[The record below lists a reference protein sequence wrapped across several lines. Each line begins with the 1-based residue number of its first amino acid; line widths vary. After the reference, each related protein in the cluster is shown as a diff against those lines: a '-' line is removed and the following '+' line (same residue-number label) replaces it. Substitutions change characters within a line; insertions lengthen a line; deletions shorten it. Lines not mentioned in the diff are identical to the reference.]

1 MLNKYFLLISEFYK
15 TSSNIYYLKNR
26 LLFMHIDLILKF
38 LISFAIG
45 ALIGTERERKQS
57 EIKEFAGIRTFML
70 IAVFGTVSAFISSFY
85 PNFLIIAFIGLTAL
99 IGLSY
104 VATTRENGDIGIT
117 TEVAAFLTFA
127 LGALCYTDD
136 GVRIVPILAI
146 IITTLLAIKPYLHT
160 FARKIS
166 QKEINNTLKFLI
178 VAFVILPLLPDQT
191 YGPLNVFNPYQIWLV
206 VVFISG
212 ISFAGYILMKFIG
225 AERGISATGIIG
237 GLVSSTA
244 VTTAMAARVKESD
257 FIIRAA
263 VFATVVASSMMF
275 LRVLFEVFVINT
287 SLTPLLILP
296 MLSMGLLG
304 IGLGFLAW
312 KMTKVREVGE
322 DLKLK
327 NPFSLR
333 PALIFGLL
341 FIGILFASK
350 IAEIYFG
357 SSGLYITSI
366 ISGVADVDAITISM
380 AILAKNTISPDVA
393 VTAITLAAISNT
405 IVKFFIAMFFGTRKF
420 GYLIGVIFAVII
432 TVGILAIFLI

>member
-1 MLNKYFLLISEFYK
+1 ME
-15 TSSNIYYLKNR
+15 TG
-26 LLFMHIDLILKF
+26 LILKF

-45 ALIGTERERKQS
+45 ALIGIERERKQS
-57 EIKEFAGIRTFML
+57 KIREFAGIRTFML
-70 IAVFGTVSAFISSFY
+70 IAVFGTSSAFLSTIYS
-85 PNFLIIAFIGLTAL
+85 NFIIVAFIAL
-99 IGLSY
+99 ATIVGLSY
-104 VATTRENGDIGIT
+104 MVSSRENNDIGVT
-117 TEVAAFLTFA
+117 AEVVALLTFV
-127 LGALCYTDD
+127 LGALCFTDE
-136 GVRIVPILAI
+136 GLQIAPILAI
-146 IITTLLAIKPYLHT
+146 IITTLLAVKPYLHR

-178 VAFVILPLLPDQT
+178 IAFVILPLLPDQT
-191 YGPLNVFNPYQIWLV
+191 FGPLNVLNPYQIWLM

-257 FIIRAA
+257 FILRAA
-263 VFATVVASSMMF
+263 VFATVIASSMMF
-275 LRVLFEVFVINT
+275 LRVLFVVLVINPN
-287 SLTPLLILP
+287 LVGLLAAP

-304 IGLGFLAW
+304 IGLGLIAW
-312 KMTKVREVGE
+312 RTTKIRDVGE

-341 FIGILFASK
+341 FTGILFASN

-357 SSGLYITSI
+357 TSGIYITSI
-366 ISGVADVDAITISM
+366 IAGVADVDAITISM
-380 AILAKNTISPDVA
+380 AILARDTISQEVA
-393 VTAITLAAISNT
+393 VAAITLAAISNT
-405 IVKFFIAMFFGTRKF
+405 IIKFLIALFFGTRKF
-420 GYLIGVIFAVII
+420 GYLIGLIFTAII
-432 TVGILAIFLI
+432 VTGILAILFV

>member
-1 MLNKYFLLISEFYK
+1 M
-15 TSSNIYYLKNR
+15 
-26 LLFMHIDLILKF
+26 KF

-57 EIKEFAGIRTFML
+57 EIREFAGIRTFML
-70 IAVFGTVSAFISSFY
+70 IAVFGTSSAFLSTFY
-85 PNFLIIAFIGLTAL
+85 PNFIIIAFLGLATMVGLSYMASTRKIGDIGLT
-99 IGLSY
+99 
-104 VATTRENGDIGIT
+104 
-117 TEVAAFLTFA
+117 TEVVALLTFI
-127 LGALCYTDD
+127 LGALCYTDE
-136 GVRIVPILAI
+136 GLQIVPIVAI
-146 IITTLLAIKPYLHT
+146 IITTLLAVKPYLHT

-166 QKEINNTLKFLI
+166 QKEMINTLKFLI
-178 VAFVILPLLPDQT
+178 VAFVILPLLPNQAI
-191 YGPLNVFNPYQIWLV
+191 GPLGFFNPYQIWLM

-225 AERGISATGIIG
+225 AERGISATGVIG

-244 VTTAMAARVKESD
+244 VTTAMAARVKESE
-257 FIIRAA
+257 FVMRAA

-275 LRVLFEVFVINT
+275 LRVLFEVLVINS
-287 SLTPLLILP
+287 SLTPLLIIP

-304 IGLGFLAW
+304 ISLGFLAW
-312 KMTKVREVGE
+312 KTTKVREVGE

-327 NPFSLR
+327 NPFSLK

-341 FIGILFASK
+341 FLVILFASE
-350 IAEIYFG
+350 IANIYFG
-357 SSGLYITSI
+357 SSGIYITSI

-380 AILAKNTISPDVA
+380 AILARDTISPEVA

-405 IVKFFIAMFFGTRKF
+405 VIKFLIAMFFGTRKF

-432 TVGILAIFLI
+432 AVGLTAVFLI

>member
-1 MLNKYFLLISEFYK
+1 MEIS
-15 TSSNIYYLKNR
+15 
-26 LLFMHIDLILKF
+26 LILKF

-57 EIKEFAGIRTFML
+57 KIKEFAGIRTFML
-70 IAVFGTVSAFISSFY
+70 IAVFGTSSAFLSTFY
-85 PNFLIIAFIGLTAL
+85 PNFILIAFLGLSAMV
-99 IGLSY
+99 GLSY
-104 VATTRENGDIGIT
+104 MTSTREIGDIGIT
-117 TEVAAFLTFA
+117 TEVVALLTFI
-127 LGALCYTDD
+127 LGALCFTDE
-136 GVRIVPILAI
+136 GLQIVPILAI
-146 IITTLLAIKPYLHT
+146 IITTLLAVKPYLHT

-166 QKEINNTLKFLI
+166 QKEIINTLKFLI
-178 VAFVILPLLPDQT
+178 IAFVILPLLPDQT
-191 YGPLNVFNPYQIWLV
+191 FGPLNVFNPYQIWLI

-244 VTTAMAARVKESD
+244 VTTAMAARVRESD

-275 LRVLFEVFVINT
+275 LRVLFEVAVINPNLI
-287 SLTPLLILP
+287 SLLTVP
-296 MLSMGLLG
+296 MLSMGVVGIALG
-304 IGLGFLAW
+304 LLAW
-312 KMTKVREVGE
+312 KTTKVREVGE

-327 NPFSLR
+327 NPFSLK
-333 PALIFGLL
+333 PALIFGML
-341 FIGILFASK
+341 FLIILYASK
-350 IAEIYFG
+350 IADIYFG
-357 SSGLYITSI
+357 SSGIYITSI

-405 IVKFFIAMFFGTRKF
+405 IVKFLIAIFFGTRKF
-420 GYLIGVIFAVII
+420 GYLIGAIFAFII
-432 TVGILAIFLI
+432 SVGLIAIFFV

>member
-1 MLNKYFLLISEFYK
+1 MEIS
-15 TSSNIYYLKNR
+15 
-26 LLFMHIDLILKF
+26 LILKF

-57 EIKEFAGIRTFML
+57 KIKEFAGIRTFML
-70 IAVFGTVSAFISSFY
+70 IAVFGTSSAFLSTFY
-85 PNFLIIAFIGLTAL
+85 PNFILIAFLGLAAMV
-99 IGLSY
+99 GLSY
-104 VATTRENGDIGIT
+104 MTSTREIGDIGIT
-117 TEVAAFLTFA
+117 TEVVALLTFI
-127 LGALCYTDD
+127 LGALCFTDE
-136 GVRIVPILAI
+136 GLQIVPILAI
-146 IITTLLAIKPYLHT
+146 IITTLLAVKPYLHT

-166 QKEINNTLKFLI
+166 QKEIINTLKFLI
-178 VAFVILPLLPDQT
+178 IAFVILPLLPDQT
-191 YGPLNVFNPYQIWLV
+191 FGPLNVFNPYQIWLI

-244 VTTAMAARVKESD
+244 VTTAMAARVRESD

-275 LRVLFEVFVINT
+275 LRVLFEVAVINPNLI
-287 SLTPLLILP
+287 SLLTVP
-296 MLSMGLLG
+296 MLSMGIVGIALG
-304 IGLGFLAW
+304 LLAW
-312 KMTKVREVGE
+312 KTTKVREVGE

-327 NPFSLR
+327 NPFSLK

-341 FIGILFASK
+341 FLIILFASK
-350 IAEIYFG
+350 IADIYFG
-357 SSGLYITSI
+357 SSGIYITSI

-380 AILAKNTISPDVA
+380 AILARNTISPDVA

-405 IVKFFIAMFFGTRKF
+405 IVKFLIALFFGTRKF
-420 GYLIGVIFAVII
+420 GYLIGAIFAVII
-432 TVGILAIFLI
+432 SVGLIAIFFV

>member
-1 MLNKYFLLISEFYK
+1 MEIS
-15 TSSNIYYLKNR
+15 I
-26 LLFMHIDLILKF
+26 ILKF

-70 IAVFGTVSAFISSFY
+70 IAVLGTSSAFLSTFY
-85 PNFLIIAFIGLTAL
+85 PNFIIIAFIGLAAMV
-99 IGLSY
+99 GLSY
-104 VATTRENGDIGIT
+104 YATTREEGDIGIT
-117 TEVAAFLTFA
+117 TEVTALITFI
-127 LGALCYTDD
+127 LGAMCFTDE
-136 GVRIVPILAI
+136 GLQIVPILAI
-146 IITTLLAIKPYLHT
+146 IITTLLAVKPYLHK

-166 QKEINNTLKFLI
+166 QKEIINTLKFLI
-178 VAFVILPLLPDQT
+178 IAFVILPLLPDQT
-191 YGPLNVFNPYQIWLV
+191 FGPLGVFNPYQIWLI

-225 AERGISATGIIG
+225 AERGISATGVVG

-275 LRVLFEVFVINT
+275 LRVLFEVLVIN
-287 SLTPLLILP
+287 PNIINLLMVP
-296 MLSMGLLG
+296 MLSMGLVG
-304 IGLGFLAW
+304 IALSLIAW
-312 KMTKVREVGE
+312 KTTKVRNVGE

-341 FIGILFASK
+341 FIVILFASK

-357 SSGLYITSI
+357 NSGLYITSI

-380 AILAKNTISPDVA
+380 ALLAKNTISPDVA

-405 IVKFFIAMFFGTRKF
+405 VIKFLIAMFFGTRKF
-420 GYLIGVIFAVII
+420 GYIIGAIFAVII
-432 TVGILAIFLI
+432 FVGVTAIFFI